1 VYAKAEVVLW
11 RQGTQQFQL
20 QAWRSF
26 LPYVTG
32 LLALGSQELVAE
44 T

>member
-11 RQGTQQFQL
+11 RQDAQRFQL

-32 LLALGSQELVAE
+32 LLTLGSQELAP
-44 T
+44 